1 MLNDLLE
8 IERSLTA
15 NGISLPDRHPDIKD
29 MAKGLALRVR
39 LGVGGRIAQ
48 VEIIS
53 DAGRGAQWT
62 LRDGQHNGFP
72 GLRLGEE
79 GKNGQPP
86 KGLLRLDAASRR
98 LMSGHG
104 LATKRR

>member
-15 NGISLPDRHPDIKD
+15 NRISLADRHPDIKD

-39 LGVGGRIAQ
+39 LGGGGRIAH

-53 DAGRGAQWT
+53 DAGRGVQWT

-72 GLRLGEE
+72 GLKLGEE

-86 KGLLRLDAASRR
+86 KGLLHLTQPRGRLTSNYGRP
-98 LMSGHG
+98 
-104 LATKRR
+104 TKRR